1 MSHIYIWS
9 GPYRQPDRKIS
20 VFYDSSVLG
29 SGKKRSFYGQTEHK
43 GIKEPYSNAIIGAK
57 FSRFL
62 AVRMGG
68 GPSPLMV
75 SLTVKILCFFLT
87 TSLLGNMR
95 KKLPFFYYIALM
107 KATLKVSDFLI

>member
-1 MSHIYIWS
+1 MEEG
-9 GPYRQPDRKIS
+9 GPSRPARQPDRKIS